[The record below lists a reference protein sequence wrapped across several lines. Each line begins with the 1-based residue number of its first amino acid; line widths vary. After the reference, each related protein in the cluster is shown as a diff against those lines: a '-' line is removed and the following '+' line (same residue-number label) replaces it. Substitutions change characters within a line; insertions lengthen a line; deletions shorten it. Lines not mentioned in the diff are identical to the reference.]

1 MRIAGGMTTDRRRH
15 VRRQVQIAA
24 TIVIG
29 DGTKRLPGTIR
40 DISIGGARVLSPEAA
55 EVPEHFYMLVPEHD
69 LQDCHVVWRAP
80 GCLGLS
86 FGA

>member
-1 MRIAGGMTTDRRRH
+1 MRIAAGMTTDRRRH

-24 TIVIG
+24 TIVID

-40 DISIGGARVLSPEAA
+40 DISAGGARVLSSEAA
-55 EVPEHFYMLVPEHD
+55 ELPEHFYMLVPEHA
-69 LQDCHVVWRAP
+69 LQDCRVVWREP

-86 FGA
+86 FEA